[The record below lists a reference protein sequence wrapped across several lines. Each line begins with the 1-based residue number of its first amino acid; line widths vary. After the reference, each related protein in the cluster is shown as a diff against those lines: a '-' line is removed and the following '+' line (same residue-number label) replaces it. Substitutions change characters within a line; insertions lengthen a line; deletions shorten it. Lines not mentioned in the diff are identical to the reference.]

1 MTGWVRKLSA
11 KGSFWSRLLTGLVFV
26 PLIWVAGFFVYIFAV
41 LSGASLFYI
50 WMIISV
56 CAVLS
61 VMLVIGLGQWL
72 RHKVYWSTMAG
83 VLLIIGAVIFG
94 YEMNRLYHNNI
105 PKVAESEVDL
115 AAYEPFIRGSKA
127 VVLDEPSTLR
137 IKGELPIMDGATALY
152 PLYSAFAMA
161 VYPEKEYDYLR
172 SEVRSTKTS
181 HAYDSL
187 ISGEADI
194 IFAAEP
200 SERQRGDALAA
211 GVQLKLTP
219 IGREAFVFFTHADN
233 PVNGITMEQIGDI
246 YAGDLTNWEELGG
259 KPASIRAFQ
268 RPEGSGSQSAL
279 QRIMKGRSLAT
290 PPRDDVTPGMGGI
303 IQRTADYRNYPNA
316 LGFTFLYF
324 ATEMVG
330 NGEIKLLSIDGVY
343 PSRETI
349 ANGSYPLS
357 SPFYAVTAG
366 TTNPHVESLIN
377 WIRSEQG
384 QKLVAET
391 GYTPLAAP

>member
-1 MTGWVRKLSA
+1 MAA
-11 KGSFWSRLLTGLVFV
+11 KESFWSRVLTGLVFV
-26 PLIWVAGFFVYIFAV
+26 PLIWIAGFFVFIFAV
-41 LSGASLFYI
+41 LSGAGLFYI
-50 WMIISV
+50 WTIISI

-61 VMLVIGLGQWL
+61 VMLVLGLGQWL
-72 RHKVYWSTMAG
+72 RRKVYWSCMAG
-83 VLLIIGAVIFG
+83 VLLIIAAVIFG
-94 YEMNRLYHNNI
+94 YEMNRLYHDSI
-105 PKVAESEVDL
+105 PQVAESEVDL
-115 AAYEPFIRGSKA
+115 AAYEPFVRGSKA
-127 VVLDEPSTLR
+127 VVLNETPTLR
-137 IKGELPIMDGATALY
+137 IEDELPIMDGATALY

-161 VYPEKEYDYLR
+161 VYPEKEYDHLR

-181 HAYDSL
+181 QAYDSL
-187 ISGEADI
+187 ISGEADL

-219 IGREAFVFFTHADN
+219 IGQEAFVFFTHADN
-233 PVNGITMEQIGDI
+233 PVSGITMEQIQDI

-259 KPASIRAFQ
+259 KPAPIKAFQ

-279 QRIMKGRSLAT
+279 QRIMKGRSLAAA
-290 PPRDDVTPGMGGI
+290 PRDDVPAGMGGM

-316 LGFTFLYF
+316 LGFTFLYY

-330 NGEIKLLSIDGVY
+330 NGDIKLLSIDGVY

-349 ANGSYPLS
+349 ANGAYPLS
-357 SPFYAVTAG
+357 SPFYAITAG
-366 TTNPHVESLIN
+366 TSNPHVESLIN

-391 GYTPLAAP
+391 GYTPLAVP